1 MHHKRILEAIERRD
15 PSAARAA
22 MQAHLE
28 QIRCD
33 SLASAG
39 GGIKDY

>member
-15 PSAARAA
+15 PGAAREA
-22 MQAHLE
+22 MWAHLE

-33 SLASAG
+33 SLASANG
-39 GGIKDY
+39 RVKQ